1 LTPKLDEKSNEYWL
15 FHGTKSEYLDVLL
28 NVGYDV
34 RIGSLIGMF
43 GGGFYLAEN
52 PTKSNQYIPCPTCGK
67 GSVFTSGNCDCKKE
81 QVYSMIIFRT
91 TLGLPHLAIDYKKEK
106 YCGISSK
113 STVNIPGFGKYISA
127 SKDSIDSFVR
137 RPPLIPGSFETYDS
151 VLGESK
157 GNGGNKLE
165 YREFILYDNH
175 RAYPEYIIEFKR
187 SVKSPKVDKNL
198 FQKVLSV
205 FLSQKPT
212 SEVVNL
218 D

>member
-1 LTPKLDEKSNEYWL
+1 
-15 FHGTKSEYLDVLL
+15 
-28 NVGYDV
+28 
-34 RIGSLIGMF
+34 
-43 GGGFYLAEN
+43 
-52 PTKSNQYIPCPTCGK
+52 
-67 GSVFTSGNCDCKKE
+67 
-81 QVYSMIIFRT
+81 MIIFRT
-91 TLGLPHLAIDYKKEK
+91 TLGLPHLAIDYQKEK

-113 STVNIPGFGKYISA
+113 STVTIPGFGKYISA